1 MSTFNSRRE
10 GFALAGAVLAMV
22 LVGAIV
28 TGGFYAANQET
39 RATRSTELGDIA
51 QFIAETGL
59 DAELSKANAGT
70 LRSYAL
76 NTPMAVAMDADVEY
90 GGRTVGS
97 YDATI
102 TRISSE
108 LYVVQSTGTVT
119 LGGSNATRT
128 VANVVRIR
136 SANFDN
142 QTAFQIYG
150 DLTVQGTADINGTDK
165 FHSEWSGCSLKT
177 GTSGVTANPGS
188 TVETKGAGKIVGGV
202 DKSRPLTED
211 DFFVFGDMTWDDL
224 KAGADKKYTGASSSD
239 NPAPAKTGS
248 NCNYNLRNNWG
259 APTDSAHPCFS
270 YFPII
275 WAEGDL
281 DIAGNGEGQGILMV
295 EGDLRITGKFQFF
308 GVILVKGSA
317 FLAGTQNQM
326 GTIRAY
332 GGGQVGE
339 LSTSTGTSGQDYSSC
354 AIERAVFGN
363 SLLSR
368 AHPIRNRS
376 WFDITGIQN
385 SY

>member
-1 MSTFNSRRE
+1 MNTFSSRRE

-39 RATRSTELGDIA
+39 RATRSTELGDVA
-51 QFIAETGL
+51 QYIAETGL
-59 DAELSKANAGT
+59 DAAIASANAGD
-70 LRSYAL
+70 LRGYAL
-76 NTPMAVAMDADVEY
+76 NTAEVVASNVSVDY
-90 GGRTVGS
+90 GGRTVGN
-97 YDATI
+97 YTATV
-102 TRISSE
+102 TRISNE
-108 LYVVQSTGTVT
+108 LYTVRSTGTVT

-136 SANFDN
+136 SADFDN
-142 QTAFQIYG
+142 KTAFQIYG
-150 DLTVQGTADINGTDK
+150 DLTVQGTADINGVDK
-165 FHSEWSGCSLKT
+165 FNPAWSGCSLKL

-188 TVETKGAGKIVGGV
+188 TVQTKGAAQIVGGV
-202 DKSRPLTED
+202 DKSTPLTED
-211 DFFVFGDMTWDDL
+211 DFMVFGDMTWDDL
-224 KAGADKKYTGASSSD
+224 KMGADKKYTGTSSSD
-239 NPAPAKTGS
+239 NPAPAKTGTA
-248 NCNYNLRNNWG
+248 CNYSLRNNWG
-259 APTDSAHPCFS
+259 APTDKTHPCFT

-275 WAEGDL
+275 WAEGNLDL
-281 DIAGNGEGQGILMV
+281 AGNGEGQGILMV
-295 EGDLRITGKFQFF
+295 EGDLRITGNFQFF